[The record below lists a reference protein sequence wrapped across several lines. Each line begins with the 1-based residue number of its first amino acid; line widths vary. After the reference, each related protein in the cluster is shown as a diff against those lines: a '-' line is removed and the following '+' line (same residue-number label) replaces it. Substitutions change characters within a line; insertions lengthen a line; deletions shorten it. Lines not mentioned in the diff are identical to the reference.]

1 MMKLSIVI
9 PVYNVEPFIRGTL
22 DSIYKQGV
30 DESLFEVIV
39 VNDGTPDNS
48 MAIVEMFADAHT
60 NLAIINQKNQGLSA
74 ARNAGMKLAL
84 GDYVWFVDSDDTITD
99 GSLLKIMCLLS
110 EYSDIE
116 IFCFDYNEIKN
127 KQIKNV
133 ISIFTKKSYSCYYNH
148 CDSGYFYNRKLP
160 IGLVQ
165 RFLFSHDFLIKFNL
179 EFTSGIYHED
189 LDFLVRC
196 YVRATKV
203 LPLNYKI
210 YNYNLRESGS
220 ITTTF
225 NMKRFEDMLSI
236 VRNFRKLSQNANNNN
251 GVTIYENG
259 IFSLCNELLLSSY
272 SGQSE
277 YRRFLKTFKV
287 ELKGY
292 LLTSYLKSLS
302 KNSFGKTLC
311 LFKSMLV

>member
-1 MMKLSIVI
+1 MKLSII
-9 PVYNVEPFIRGTL
+9 LPVYNVEHFIESAL
-22 DSIYKQGV
+22 CSIYGQNV
-30 DESLFEVIV
+30 PEDLFEVVV

-48 MAIVEMFADAHT
+48 MSIVNKFIPSHK
-60 NLAIINQKNQGLSA
+60 NLIVLEQKNQGLSA
-74 ARNAGMKLAL
+74 ARNTGMKIAS

-99 GSLLKIMCLLS
+99 NSLLKIMSLIS
-110 EYSDIE
+110 DHSDIE

-133 ISIFTKKSYSCYYNH
+133 ISIFTKESYSCYYNH

-165 RFLFSHDFLIKFNL
+165 RFLFSHDFLKKHDL
-179 EFTSGIYHED
+179 EFTPGIYHED

-196 YVRATKV
+196 YVRAVKV

-225 NMKRFEDMLSI
+225 NMKRFDDMLSI
-236 VRNFRKLSQNANNNN
+236 VRNFRKWSQCSKNNKA
-251 GVTIYENG
+251 VTIYENG
-259 IFSLCNELLLSSY
+259 IFSLCYDLLLSPY
-272 SGQSE
+272 SSQSE
-277 YRRFLKTFKV
+277 YRHFLKTYKA
-287 ELKGY
+287 ELKSY

-302 KNSFGKTLC
+302 KNSFGKTLR
-311 LFKSMLV
+311 LFKSLLV